1 MAAEKRKESL
11 PLESTF
17 TANIS
22 VFSGM
27 QSFLGVLW
35 KQSGTFGVPPVL
47 TTYMTQK
54 NFALKF
60 HNILKKSVPRPSRRV
75 SPPHSPAARRF

>member
-1 MAAEKRKESL
+1 MPLEIFMKYL

-35 KQSGTFGVPPVL
+35 KQSGTLGVPPVL
-47 TTYMTQK
+47 TTCMKQK
-54 NFALKF
+54 EFCSTILQHLKE
-60 HNILKKSVPRPSRRV
+60 SVPKSA
-75 SPPHSPAARRF
+75 H